1 MGKPTNKTLMSPKL
15 MQSLRS
21 ALFIAPFIILVFLFY
36 LVPVLLTAVLSGTG
50 MDFTMRFNF
59 VGLKNFARILSDSVL
74 PQILHNTLVYVFF
87 TCLLN
92 VGFGFIL
99 ALLTTYFIKNENIGL
114 FFRTLWLLP
123 RMTPPVIYALL
134 WLWFL
139 DPTEKGMLNVIVG
152 AFGRPPQNWILNN
165 PMPTVILANGL
176 IGVSLGMVI
185 FSSAIKSIPDELY
198 KAAMI
203 DGAGDFKIIRHII
216 LPLVKWP
223 LMFLTVWQILS
234 LITSYEYIM
243 LITDGGPL
251 FNSEVLSLYS
261 YHKAFSNLEFGYGAA
276 LAVILVLIGILVT
289 TFMLKVFG
297 FDRMMD
303 PSRLNA

>member
-1 MGKPTNKTLMSPKL
+1 MSPKL

-21 ALFIAPFIILVFLFY
+21 APFIAPFIILVFLFY

>member
-1 MGKPTNKTLMSPKL
+1 

-21 ALFIAPFIILVFLFY
+21 APFIAPFIILVFLFY

>member
-21 ALFIAPFIILVFLFY
+21 APFIAPFIILVFLFY

-152 AFGRPPQNWILNN
+152 AFGRPPQN
-165 PMPTVILANGL
+165 G
-176 IGVSLGMVI
+176 
-185 FSSAIKSIPDELY
+185 F
-198 KAAMI
+198 
-203 DGAGDFKIIRHII
+203 
-216 LPLVKWP
+216 
-223 LMFLTVWQILS
+223 
-234 LITSYEYIM
+234 LITQC
-243 LITDGGPL
+243 P
-251 FNSEVLSLYS
+251 
-261 YHKAFSNLEFGYGAA
+261 
-276 LAVILVLIGILVT
+276 
-289 TFMLKVFG
+289 
-297 FDRMMD
+297 
-303 PSRLNA
+303 P

>member
-21 ALFIAPFIILVFLFY
+21 APFIAPFIILVFLFY

-59 VGLKNFARILSDSVL
+59 VGLKNFTRILSDSVL

>member
-1 MGKPTNKTLMSPKL
+1 MGKPNNKTLMSPKL

-21 ALFIAPFIILVFLFY
+21 APFIAPFIILVFLFY

>member
-1 MGKPTNKTLMSPKL
+1 
-15 MQSLRS
+15 
-21 ALFIAPFIILVFLFY
+21 
-36 LVPVLLTAVLSGTG
+36 